1 MQNNSAERKL
11 LKVFT
16 FRKNNTGGGLGVIF
30 AYPTNKIGVQWSS
43 IKWDSSKR
51 EQKDVIPA

>member
-11 LKVFT
+11 LVSS

-43 IKWDSSKR
+43 IKCDSSKR
-51 EQKDVIPA
+51 EQKDIIPA